1 MKGVCPAPTEVS
13 SAKAMIFRDSMPKA
27 RHSGAPISHD
37 TVLEQAAPRSVGADL
52 SAIAARATATDGS
65 TGPSPRQPLPGHM
78 PDTTTCVIA
87 GRRSARMLV
96 VARLR
101 EGLDRHQLNASD
113 TLIRDGLIP

>member
-1 MKGVCPAPTEVS
+1 
-13 SAKAMIFRDSMPKA
+13 
-27 RHSGAPISHD
+27 
-37 TVLEQAAPRSVGADL
+37 
-52 SAIAARATATDGS
+52 
-65 TGPSPRQPLPGHM
+65 M